1 MSTFSIARVAKVMT
15 IAVAALAAT
24 AVDASD
30 TLRVTFTGDVLL
42 DRGVRHAIE
51 RHHGDASCL
60 FSPSV
65 DSVFARSQLVVA
77 NLECPVTTITSPALK
92 NFVFRG
98 EPEWLSVLSAHGI
111 THLNLANNH
120 SIDQGRNGLLD
131 TRDNILKA
139 GMVPIGA
146 GRCMAEAAQP
156 VLIATRPRKVYV
168 VASLRLAL
176 ENFAYLPDQP
186 CVSQESFEQL
196 EQRVRTSLGLP
207 EDARIVI
214 DAGFVSTNTNEYARL
229 SVLAADGRVDAV
241 IAGEEAFAELAGYG
255 YFKDLSRYLPEDL
268 KSACAG
274 ELRTFKYESDV
285 IAEDAQ
291 QNGELA
297 SGEYAFGLSLSGSSI
312 WNSMTADSAVK
323 AENPVLGVILESEN
337 DVNIE
342 GLIRA
347 LTKIEN

>member
-1 MSTFSIARVAKVMT
+1 MTTGQKIQQFKDYYLGGTIAVL
-15 IAVAALAAT
+15 AVAALIIFMVTRFLSPDKDEAA
-24 AVDASD
+24 
-30 TLRVTFTGDVLL
+30 LRV
-42 DRGVRHAIE
+42 A
-51 RHHGDASCL
+51 
-60 FSPSV
+60 
-65 DSVFARSQLVVA
+65 VFDT
-77 NLECPVTTITSPALK
+77 E
-92 NFVFRG
+92 
-98 EPEWLSVLSAHGI
+98 LSA
-111 THLNLANNH
+111 
-120 SIDQGRNGLLD
+120 
-131 TRDNILKA
+131 
-139 GMVPIGA
+139 
-146 GRCMAEAAQP
+146 EAQ
-156 VLIATRPRKVYV
+156 
-168 VASLRLAL
+168 
-176 ENFAYLPDQP
+176 
-186 CVSQESFEQL
+186 EQL
-196 EQRVRTSLGLP
+196 EQTVKSLGLP

-214 DAGFVSTNTNEYARL
+214 DTGFVSTNTNEYARL